1 MKHIIIDILKS
12 LIIVCIMFGAL
23 IYWVYVGP

>member
-12 LIIVCIMFGAL
+12 LIIIGIMFGSL
-23 IYWVYVGP
+23 IYWVYVNP